1 MIIKKLSLTNFKNHV
16 ARSFEFSPQINC
28 FVGNNGVGKTNIL
41 DALHYLSVAK
51 SFLGNSDINNIH
63 ITASKPQQ
71 QDFFTIEGEI
81 FDGEKETIIKIQ
93 QPKDAKKIIKKN
105 DKSYGRIADHIGF
118 LPSVTISP
126 YDSNLI
132 SDSGESRRKFLD
144 AMISQTDSEYLFN
157 LIQYQKTVQ
166 QRNALLKN
174 FSKNR
179 FFDADQLEIYDEP
192 LIHFGAQIFEKRKEF
207 TDSIFPL
214 IQNYYEIIS
223 NAKEKVTVNYQSDLQ
238 EGFEN
243 KNPKEKFRNLLTE
256 NLERDRILTYTS
268 KGIHKDDLNFKMN
281 GNSLKKIGSQGQ
293 QKSFLIALKLSQMN
307 RIKELTGKT
316 PILLLDDI
324 FDKLDDLRVS
334 QLIEL
339 VNRENFGQIFI
350 TDTHKERTENVVKR
364 INEDSKIFEL

>member
-1 MIIKKLSLTNFKNHV
+1 MIITNLKIQNFKNHQEQD
-16 ARSFEFSPQINC
+16 FDFSKQINC

-41 DALHYLSVAK
+41 DALHYLSMAK
-51 SFLGNSDINNIH
+51 SFLGNKDLNNIK
-63 ITASKPQQ
+63 IEE
-71 QDFFTIEGEI
+71 DFFTIEGTI
-81 FDGEKETIIKIQ
+81 DDGEKENIIKIQ

-105 DKSYGRIADHIGF
+105 DKSYERIADHIGF
-118 LPSVTISP
+118 LPSVIISP

-144 AMISQTDSEYLFN
+144 AMISQTDSDYLFN

-166 QRNALLKN
+166 QRNALLKD

-179 FFDADQLEIYDEP
+179 YFDGDSLEIYNEP
-192 LIHFGAQIFEKRKEF
+192 LIKFGSKIFEKRREF
-207 TDSIFPL
+207 TDSIVPL

-223 NAKEKVTVNYQSDLQ
+223 KGKEKITVIYESDLSDNNF
-238 EGFEN
+238 GT
-243 KNPKEKFRNLLTE
+243 LLHQ
-256 NLERDRILTYTS
+256 NLEKDRMLTYTS
-268 KGIHKDDLNFKMN
+268 KGIHKDDLLFEMN
-281 GNSLKKIGSQGQ
+281 GISMKRTASQGQ

-324 FDKLDDLRVS
+324 FDKLDDSRVS

-339 VNRENFGQIFI
+339 VNQEHFGQIFI
-350 TDTHKERTENVVKR
+350 TDTSRERTENVVKR
-364 INEDSKIFEL
+364 INEESKIFDLS

>member
-1 MIIKKLSLTNFKNHV
+1 MIIKELSLINFKNHPE
-16 ARSFEFSPQINC
+16 RNFDFSPQINC

-51 SFLGNSDINNIH
+51 SFLGNKDLNNI
-63 ITASKPQQ
+63 KNDE
-71 QDFFTIEGEI
+71 DFFTIEGTI
-81 FDGEKETIIKIQ
+81 DDGEKENIIKVQ

-105 DKSYGRIADHIGF
+105 DKPYDRIADHIGF
-118 LPSVTISP
+118 LPSVIISP

-166 QRNALLKN
+166 QRNALLKD
-174 FSKNR
+174 FARNR
-179 FFDADQLEIYDEP
+179 YFDADSLEIYNEP
-192 LIHFGAQIFEKRKEF
+192 LIKFGTKIFEKRREF
-207 TDSIFPL
+207 TDSIVPL

-223 NAKEKVTVNYQSDLQ
+223 KGNEQVSVIYESDLR
-238 EGFEN
+238 EN
-243 KNPKEKFRNLLTE
+243 SFKTLLQE
-256 NLERDRILTYTS
+256 NLKKDRILTYTS
-268 KGIHKDDLNFKMN
+268 KGIHKDDLLFEMN
-281 GNSLKKIGSQGQ
+281 GISMKKTASQGQ

-324 FDKLDDLRVS
+324 FDKLDDSRVA

-339 VNRENFGQIFI
+339 VNQEHFGQIFI
-350 TDTHKERTENVVKR
+350 TDTNKERTENVVKR
-364 INEDSKIFEL
+364 INEESIIFEL

>member
-1 MIIKKLSLTNFKNHV
+1 MIITKLSLLNFKNHSE
-16 ARSFEFSPQINC
+16 RNFEFSTQINC

-41 DALHYLSVAK
+41 DALHYLSMAK
-51 SFLGNSDINNIH
+51 SFLGNKDLNYIKIDE
-63 ITASKPQQ
+63 
-71 QDFFTIEGEI
+71 DFFTIEGTI
-81 FDGEKETIIKIQ
+81 DDGEKENIIKIQ

-105 DKSYGRIADHIGF
+105 DKSYERIADHIGF
-118 LPSVTISP
+118 LPSVIISP

-144 AMISQTDSEYLFN
+144 AMISQTDSDYLFN

-166 QRNALLKN
+166 QRNALLKD

-179 FFDADQLEIYDEP
+179 YFDADNLEIYNEP
-192 LIHFGAQIFEKRKEF
+192 LIKFGSKIFEKRREF
-207 TDSIFPL
+207 TDSIVPL

-223 NAKEKVTVNYQSDLQ
+223 KGKEKITVIYESDLSDHNF
-238 EGFEN
+238 GT
-243 KNPKEKFRNLLTE
+243 LLDQ
-256 NLERDRILTYTS
+256 NLEKDRMLTYTS
-268 KGIHKDDLNFKMN
+268 KGIHKDDLLFEMN
-281 GNSLKKIGSQGQ
+281 SISMKRTASQGQ

-324 FDKLDDLRVS
+324 FDKLDDSRVS

-339 VNRENFGQIFI
+339 VNQEHFGQIFI
-350 TDTHKERTENVVKR
+350 TDTSRERTENVVRR
-364 INEDSKIFEL
+364 INEESKIFDLS